1 MIGTKVLTSL
11 IIGVI
16 AGMCAGVAVADQA
29 PRYAHEG
36 PALIS
41 NVRVIDGLGNDAV
54 GNQDILIVDGK
65 IKSIAAGGTL
75 IAPDGAITIDGKGLT
90 AMPGLIDMHVHI
102 NGSWANGTLPE
113 EEFQP
118 TYDDWGVQR
127 SLSGHLY
134 AGVTTIL
141 DVGAEE
147 PDWVVKDSR
156 PYQQRRSFWAEN
168 FCRRCGLDSIA
179 EWLGW

>member
-16 AGMCAGVAVADQA
+16 AGMCAGEAIADQA

-75 IAPDGAITIDGKGLT
+75 TAP
-90 AMPGLIDMHVHI
+90 
-102 NGSWANGTLPE
+102 
-113 EEFQP
+113 
-118 TYDDWGVQR
+118 
-127 SLSGHLY
+127 
-134 AGVTTIL
+134 
-141 DVGAEE
+141 
-147 PDWVVKDSR
+147 
-156 PYQQRRSFWAEN
+156 RR
-168 FCRRCGLDSIA
+168 RYHD
-179 EWLGW
+179 